1 MERLKLENL
10 NLKKF
15 ALDVQL
21 QQVNA
26 DFKDFI
32 GKMENARP
40 GWHWQDGRGF
50 VRDSDV
56 TDKTAAA
63 LQDEEYTRT
72 S

>member
-40 GWHWQDGRGF
+40 GWHWKDGQGF
-50 VRDSDV
+50 VADDPN
-56 TDKTAAA
+56 
-63 LQDEEYTRT
+63 
-72 S
+72 